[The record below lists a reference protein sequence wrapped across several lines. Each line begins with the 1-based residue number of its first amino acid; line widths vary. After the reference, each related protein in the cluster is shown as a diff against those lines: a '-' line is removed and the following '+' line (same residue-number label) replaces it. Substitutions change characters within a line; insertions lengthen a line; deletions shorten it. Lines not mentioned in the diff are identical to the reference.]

1 MDISGELESS
11 ELDEYENCLNLFI
24 AVNLKIV
31 KDELRREKRLK
42 RRKSAGGENGGK

>member
-1 MDISGELESS
+1 MNISGELESS
-11 ELDEYENCLNLFI
+11 ELYENSFNLFI

-42 RRKSAGGENGGK
+42 RRKSAAGENGGK